1 MFFLCFVSRM
11 NGGYKLSVKI
21 GYLGPRGT
29 FTKLAV
35 DVAFNGEHKIP
46 FKTIPQCIDA
56 VNDGTVDLGVVPIE
70 NAIEGTVHLTI
81 DYLVHQ
87 VRVPIVAEIVVPIQQ
102 NLLVNKQFSGD
113 LSDIKEIYSHKH
125 AIAQCQ
131 QYLHKH
137 LPHAEIH
144 YTDSTASAAEWISG
158 TNSRPV
164 AAIGNLLAAKE
175 FNLHILRENIHDYPN
190 NHTRFFVLAKDASK
204 LKINHEKDLEKTT
217 LLIFLPEDRAGV
229 LHQVLSA
236 FAWRKMNLSKIESR
250 PMKTGLGNYFFII
263 DVNEPFDDY
272 LFPGAIGELEA
283 LNCEIDIL
291 GTYPVYH
298 LSIDVDKHL

>member
-1 MFFLCFVSRM
+1 M
-11 NGGYKLSVKI
+11 KI

-35 DVAFNGEHKIP
+35 DVAFNGEDKIP

-56 VNDGTVDLGVVPIE
+56 VKDGTVDLGVVPIE

-87 VRVPIVAEIVVPIQQ
+87 VRLPIVAEIVVPIQQ
-102 NLLVNKQFSGD
+102 NLLVNKQFTGD
-113 LSDIKEIYSHKH
+113 IIDIIEVHSHRH

-131 QYLHKH
+131 QYIHKH
-137 LPHAEIH
+137 LPNATIH
-144 YTDSTASAAEWISG
+144 YTNSTASAAEMISES
-158 TNSRPV
+158 NDEPI
-164 AAIGNLLAAKE
+164 AAIGNVLAAKE
-175 FNLHILRENIHDYPN
+175 FDLRLLRENIHDYPN
-190 NHTRFFVLAKDASK
+190 NHTRFFVLAKESAHIGIK
-204 LKINHEKDLEKTT
+204 HEKNIEKTT
-217 LLIFLPEDRAGV
+217 LLITLPEDRAGV

-283 LNCEIDIL
+283 LNCGVDVL
-291 GTYPVYH
+291 GTYPVYQ
-298 LSIDVDKHL
+298 LSIDVDEHL